1 MKTKRILA
9 LLVALIMVFQLMPA
23 AFAEDSG
30 DDGRLNDETV
40 TEPAETPADDP
51 AEDPTGDPEDPVDP
65 ADDPID
71 DPFREMSTIV
81 SLSADDG
88 KKKYFS
94 EGFG

>member
-40 TEPAETPADDP
+40 TEPAETPAEDP
-51 AEDPTGDPEDPVDP
+51 AEDPVLE
-65 ADDPID
+65 PITDQLD
-71 DPFREMSTIV
+71 DPFREGDEIQ
-81 SLSADDG
+81 
-88 KKKYFS
+88 
-94 EGFG
+94 E